1 MARQVRDGIQVSE
14 GQRVGGVDFRLRAGC
29 ELQGKV
35 LDSNGKPVAD
45 AAVFVRDEQGRL
57 VERISMNVS
66 DASGGFRVRGL
77 GTGRYTVSARSETLA
92 SRADA
97 LAQVSEGEVGNV
109 ELRLE
114 AGTMLLVSVTRKD
127 GAQVQASFSVT
138 DEQGRQVNGQ
148 YSMADLIRMFTQGG
162 FNAKLQRVGPLPA
175 GKYKVTAIAPDGT
188 QITKPVTLNGQPERK
203 VNLELEN

>member
-1 MARQVRDGIQVSE
+1 
-14 GQRVGGVDFRLRAGC
+14 
-29 ELQGKV
+29 
-35 LDSNGKPVAD
+35 
-45 AAVFVRDEQGRL
+45 
-57 VERISMNVS
+57 
-66 DASGGFRVRGL
+66 
-77 GTGRYTVSARSETLA
+77 
-92 SRADA
+92 
-97 LAQVSEGEVGNV
+97 VSEGEVGNV

-114 AGTMLLVSVTRKD
+114 AGTMLLVSVTRQD